1 MKRIKNRT
9 IALSP
14 LANATG
20 RQYTDSKKEL
30 NIDTSGVQIY
40 NKKLPPLKPYKPV
53 QCGMFLLPKYKEFD
67 FSQKG
72 GPTITQRRYVE
83 NCLGLRAGR
92 TLPVSDGRFPGT
104 AFLLNIGKETIG
116 VPQFQAVNGFWEAYN
131 KGFIQKVYDKINEF
145 FARRSWYDDYLKNYE
160 YYYNKDKG
168 GFVWDLIEQNIFAA
182 DVLKNPQSDI
192 FENTKVAILRYIMYP
207 QDMVEKGYKEAK
219 EYNERI
225 AKSTR
230 EMITNFDWK
239 DIASLGFNRI
249 NKAASEAYFN
259 DEYRDKITKPNED
272 IYKKTNEANKDK
284 KTYRQILEEN
294 ANKLTEDETQER
306 IRKNNGLQSS
316 GEAEGTGSYDNG
328 SGDWNKGATKS
339 NGDKTMLLVAAGIL
353 VGIFYIKRKFK

>member
-1 MKRIKNRT
+1 MKRKKSRT
-9 IALSP
+9 IAMNP

-20 RQYTDSKKEL
+20 KQYTDTGKKFTL
-30 NIDTSGVQIY
+30 DTS
-40 NKKLPPLKPYKPV
+40 KLSNLELKAPQKPYNPAK
-53 QCGMFLLPKYKEFD
+53 CGMFLLPKYKEFD

-92 TLPVSDGRFPGT
+92 TLPVTDGRFPGS
-104 AFLLNIGKETIG
+104 AFLLNIGEETIG
-116 VPQFQAVNGFWEAYN
+116 APQFQAVNGFWEAYN
-131 KGFIQKVYDKINEF
+131 KGFIQKVYDKINDF

-182 DVLKNPQSDI
+182 DVLKKPQSDI

-207 QDMVEKGYKEAK
+207 QEIVEKGYKEAK

-230 EMITNFDWK
+230 KMITNFDWK

-259 DEYRDKITKPNED
+259 DEYGDKITKTNED

-284 KTYRQILEEN
+284 KTYIQILEEN
-294 ANKLTEDETQER
+294 ANKLTADETQER

-316 GEAEGTGSYDNG
+316 GEAEGEGSYGNN

-339 NGDKTMLLVAAGIL
+339 NGDKTMLLAAAGML

>member
-9 IALSP
+9 IAMNP

-53 QCGMFLLPKYKEFD
+53 QCGMFLLPKYKEFN

-92 TLPVSDGRFPGT
+92 TLPVTDGRFPGT
-104 AFLLNIGKETIG
+104 AFLLNIGEETVR
-116 VPQFQAVNGFWEAYN
+116 VPQLQAANGFWAAYSN
-131 KGFIQKVYDKINEF
+131 GFIQKVYDKINEF
-145 FARRSWYDDYLKNYE
+145 FSKRSWYDEYIKNPR
-160 YYYNKDKG
+160 YYGSKDKG

-182 DVLKNPQSDI
+182 DVLKKPQSDI

-207 QDMVEKGYKEAK
+207 QDIVEKGYKEAK

-230 EMITNFDWK
+230 KKITDFDWR

-259 DEYRDKITKPNED
+259 DEYGDKITKPNED

-284 KTYRQILEEN
+284 KTYTDVLLNN
-294 ANKLTEDETQER
+294 ANILTENPTEER
-306 IRKNNGLQSS
+306 RRWDRVQTDSS
-316 GEAEGTGSYDNG
+316 SAEGTGSYGNG
-328 SGDWNKGATKS
+328 SGDWNKAGIKNNS
-339 NGDKTMLLVAAGIL
+339 DKTMLLIVAGIL
-353 VGIFYIKRKFK
+353 IGIFLLKRKIK